1 MEPVYDEGESA
12 LQTYQSKEA
21 FIAEVQRTYNL
32 FDQEFDDVPE
42 DKRNFRIGEVD
53 RTPQEMIA
61 YQLGW
66 LTLVMSW
73 EKDELAGKEVTTP
86 TPDLKW
92 NQLGALYQ
100 QFYHTYD
107 GYSLEELR
115 SLLKQRTKEWC
126 EWINGLRE
134 EELFLSGVRKW
145 TVTSAN
151 WPMWKWLHINSVAPF
166 KSFRTKIRKWK
177 KHAG

>member
-1 MEPVYDEGESA
+1 MMKERVP

-21 FIAEVQRTYNL
+21 LITEIQKTYKL

-42 DKRNFRIGEVD
+42 YKRNLRIGEVD

-86 TPDLKW
+86 TPDYKW

-107 GYSLEELR
+107 AHSLEELR
-115 SLLKQRTKEWC
+115 SLLKQRIEEWC
-126 EWINGLRE
+126 EWINQLSE
-134 EELFLSGVRKW
+134 EELFHSGVRKW

-177 KHAG
+177 KYDG

>member
-1 MEPVYDEGESA
+1 M
-12 LQTYQSKEA
+12 
-21 FIAEVQRTYNL
+21 
-32 FDQEFDDVPE
+32 EFDDVLE
-42 DKRNFRIGEVD
+42 DKKNRRIGEVD

-86 TPDLKW
+86 TPDYKW

-100 QFYHTYD
+100 QFYLAYD
-107 GYSLEELR
+107 AYSLEELR
-115 SLLKQRTKEWC
+115 FMLKQRTDEWC
-126 EWINGLRE
+126 EWINRLTE
-134 EELFLSGVRKW
+134 EELYRPGVRKW
-145 TVTSAN
+145 TATSAN

-166 KSFRTKIRKWK
+166 KSFRTQIRKWK
-177 KHAG
+177 KYDG

>member
-1 MEPVYDEGESA
+1 
-12 LQTYQSKEA
+12 LQTYPSKEA
-21 FIAEVQRTYNL
+21 FIAEIRRTYKL

-42 DKRNFRIGEVD
+42 DRKNQRIGEVD

-66 LTLVMSW
+66 LSLVMSW
-73 EKDELAGKEVTTP
+73 ERDEGAGIEVTTP
-86 TPDLKW
+86 APNYKW

-100 QFYHTYD
+100 RFYQAYD

-115 SLLKQRTKEWC
+115 FMLKQRTDEWC
-126 EWINGLRE
+126 EWINRLTE
-134 EELFLSGVRKW
+134 EELFRPGVRKW

-166 KSFRTKIRKWK
+166 KSFRAKIRKWK
-177 KHAG
+177 KFVA